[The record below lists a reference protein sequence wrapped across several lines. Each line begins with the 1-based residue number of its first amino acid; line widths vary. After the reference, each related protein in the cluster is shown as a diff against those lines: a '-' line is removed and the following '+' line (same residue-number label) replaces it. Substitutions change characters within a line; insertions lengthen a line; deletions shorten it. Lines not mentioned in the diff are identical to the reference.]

1 MNSPAAAF
9 RPIMFAA
16 LAALVCAA
24 PAQAEDADASER
36 SVLGGS
42 PPIYASAPVTSL
54 VTQSYKRFR
63 VVPPGDAQPAAKA
76 QTGTR
81 CATRLGLFGPGRSLP
96 VNSYCV
102 GRDPQ
107 NQLAKGRVVP
117 DGTGTYCATSAG
129 LFGPGPEQPIGLP
142 CSADAKGGAVQG
154 RIAAAE

>member
-1 MNSPAAAF
+1 MV
-9 RPIMFAA
+9 AA
-16 LAALVCAA
+16 LAATFAWAA
-24 PAQAEDADASER
+24 PARAEEADASER

-42 PPIYASAPVTSL
+42 PPIYASVPVTSL
-54 VTQSYKRFR
+54 VAQSYKRFR
-63 VVPPGDAQPAAKA
+63 VVPRGDAPAGATA

-96 VNSYCV
+96 VNTACV

-117 DGTGTYCATSAG
+117 DGTGTYCATASG

-142 CSADAKGGAVQG
+142 CSAETKGGAVQG
-154 RIAAAE
+154 RIAVAE

>member
-1 MNSPAAAF
+1 MNSPATAF
-9 RPIMFAA
+9 RPVMAAAWVAA
-16 LAALVCAA
+16 LICAA
-24 PAQAEDADASER
+24 PVRAEEADATER

-42 PPIYASAPVTSL
+42 PPIYASVPVTSL

-63 VVPPGDAQPAAKA
+63 VVPRGDAPVATE

-96 VNSYCV
+96 VNTYCV

-117 DGTGTYCATSAG
+117 DGNGIYCATSAG
-129 LFGPGPEQPIGLP
+129 LFGPGPEQPIGMT
-142 CSADAKGGAVQG
+142 CSAETKSGVVQG
-154 RIAAAE
+154 RIAVAE